1 MSKFVLTAQLQLR
14 APTNTQQVVN
24 QLRSQLQG
32 QVNIPVSVTG
42 SVQATKQI
50 KQITQQTQQATTAA
64 HNMGK
69 AFGASI
75 KKFAA
80 FNIATRAVGLFA
92 SKISSAVDEAIKF
105 ERELIKIS
113 QVTGKSVQQLGKL
126 TQTITNLATGLG
138 VSSTSLLETSR
149 VLAQAGIKAGDL
161 NVALTALAK
170 TTLAPTFDNIAQTAE
185 GAVAILAQFGEG
197 VGALER
203 QLGAINAVAGQFAV
217 ESGDLISVVRRTG
230 GVFKQA
236 GGDLQ
241 ELIALFTSVRATTR
255 ENAESIATGLRTIF
269 TRIQRPATISY
280 LKQLGVELTDLN
292 GRFVGPYEAVR
303 RLSKAFGDLPQGDL
317 RFVQIAEELGGF
329 RQIGKVIPL
338 LQQFATAEEA
348 RQAALAGGNS
358 LNKDAEAAQKSL
370 AVQFEKTREKFL
382 ALVRDISQTA
392 SFQIMI
398 KSLLGIANAFIAMA
412 DAIKPILP
420 LITAFAAVKFTRGI
434 GSFVSGIGAGITKK
448 NEGGKIHAFA
458 SGGSVPGSG
467 NRDTVPAMLTPG
479 EFVIRKSSVKK
490 IGAGTLAAMNEN
502 KYAGGGP
509 VSLDPARLRSS
520 KPYIN
525 TSKTTLTK
533 GGGDEFQKEAS
544 GNEKANRFN
553 KRDTIDFVERDPIR
567 INVDNLNP
575 NRNDVKD
582 YMAAQSPQDRGK
594 KFEIIAKK
602 EHDLDLA
609 SATNSRID
617 ASSKSGRKI
626 YEIKSEQDQLSSAK
640 LGEKMIGAAL
650 TPKDPI
656 DEVVKRRLTRQSLSA
671 AKDAV
676 QLGSIG
682 VIQDETGG
690 LGKQR
695 TAKKKKKVAFFGG
708 PIRNYGNGDKVEP
721 LSPSELS
728 RYKSLNSKSGRLSQ
742 QESKEKKA
750 LGKRFSPGST
760 GKQKEIDSGRSYG
773 AAYLEKVTSP
783 KGGKSSITFGKKKGK
798 EEVKVNYDLNHA
810 FLDDKDGQKIKQD
823 FVVPKA
829 LSAINKTASYLAG
842 LIGENI
848 ADSDNIPNLQAITGS
863 IFEAGLSRV
872 SKENLASG
880 GEVDDNRTFDFAG
893 GLKGAAGIFGADGDK
908 LRDVK
913 TDAKVASTSS
923 SVDSVR
929 KKVKTDL
936 EEARESG
943 ALKFAKGGSVSDT
956 VPAMLTPGEFVINK
970 KASQSIGYGNLN
982 KMNKQGVVGFAKG
995 GGVGIQKFK
1004 DGGTAQAGTVSP
1016 GLMGG
1021 FGKLEM
1027 AMMGLTA
1034 VLGGVNAAIEN
1045 FGDKSLEAS
1054 NEVAFNTIAAER
1066 GAKIATSLVAIWGGL
1081 WIAGKQL
1088 KSMKGQE
1095 ELASKLVAD
1104 ANKKEAASSGGD
1116 AGSDGGGGGGG
1127 AKKPAGAAPAGAAPA
1142 GGGSKVDEIRK
1153 AGPAKKPAAGGT
1165 GGVDESK
1172 IQASVKQQ
1180 EKSSVDKLKS
1190 LRKGAQVQKGIMNT
1204 QAGIFNDAK
1213 KELASGKAGLSNQ
1226 KALTAGARQNL
1237 KVSKE
1242 QYESKTRAKK
1252 AARDVEK
1259 ITRGQ
1264 VAALTKQEA
1273 AIQADVN
1280 ELKSNNSLRAEMVN
1294 GTAKSID
1301 AEKRK
1306 RTLIKGQLTKTS
1318 EISKSQEKSLQ
1329 ENQKQQKYNVAKT
1342 NALKKQKAK
1351 QEAAAKASSTAKKST
1366 TAELTQTKA
1375 EHVQTK
1381 SAIQNKKDEIERAR
1395 KDPNKQIPRGKHAGG
1410 KGGQGSVSLGKLEQ
1424 EMADL
1429 QQQEAKL
1436 AQSTKVLETR
1446 EKHLDQTNKK
1456 AKSGIASVDKAMAE
1470 TTASSKGLVKQEKE
1484 IRGEMRNTSVT
1495 VKKLKADF
1503 KDSSGKISILK
1514 TQRRALTAEMGKGIE
1529 KETKARAILVKK
1541 QQALKKTTALHAEDV
1556 SWIKRL
1562 STEKAAA
1569 IAKYRKAFTVEKT
1582 ATNDL
1587 IRVKSKMTMIMQ
1599 KGKAAATK
1607 YNSAKSK
1614 LNRAEKAGAR
1624 IIDRLF
1630 KGENKLT
1637 KSRKKGAA
1645 AANAAG
1651 KKGPAAAA
1659 GKEGRRRGGEMAKG
1673 ALMKGGGI
1681 AASVGMIGQQVF
1693 GGIAEFQQREA
1704 DLASRRMDVGGAADA
1719 SRQASMSESKS
1730 KVFTIAGA
1738 IEALADPK
1746 GFAEREKATAD
1757 RKAADAAVSTNKAL
1771 QGDVTKGLTDSSRDE
1786 FRDGQG
1792 NLNIQKAMRA
1802 SQRGF
1807 SESKAAISQVD
1818 DPEIKKQMMREF
1830 KTDAVAQTT
1839 AMVQSGASEK
1849 EIEDF
1854 IKNVGG
1860 GSAEVQKAMQ
1870 KAAQSSLALKA
1881 AQEELTKANYES
1893 LQITSTFNAASVALD
1908 NFIGSVDGSSSVLSQ
1923 NIAMMEAAQSN
1934 IGIDGSDAINA
1945 IEKELVST
1953 LPDGSPGAE
1962 LIKSQAN
1969 QARAVADFNTNL
1981 EESLQSVELS
1991 ANNPGQARQQLSDSI
2006 RGAAGGNEQ
2015 LEKIAQAELAKL
2027 SDEQL
2032 KNVDITTFIQSIQS
2046 GAATLSKG
2054 FTESAKTLDK
2064 MNKQIVGLT
2073 ARRKESELQYLA
2085 AQKQAIDVQLEAAK
2099 IIQEFGGAKVTPQD
2113 KKAANIA
2120 KFNTSA
2126 QAAGVTGLTTGS
2138 VEDFARV
2145 GNEIQQAL
2153 SNQIAK
2159 GATPGG
2165 FGSQKDRVDN
2175 DKRKELAAAQKDL
2188 ITAAKARVGQIR
2200 EELNIIKKKNAL
2212 EKSSLEKLVSGDIQ
2226 GFIEGQA
2233 AVGAASA
2240 IRMGDTQTA
2249 QMFGAD
2255 AIGAAFKDAQ
2265 SQGLPPQEMAKFAKA
2280 SMAAAGVTNPSAV
2293 ETLSGTSA
2301 EEERLREEGRGLG
2314 GVIGSTAEQ
2323 MVEAAQMNVVAQTVI
2338 LEGAM
2343 LKKSDVLDK
2352 MSSKMPG
2359 SRPDPD
2365 KEVEGLY
2372 KGGPVYANR
2381 GIFVPRGTDTVP
2393 AMLTPGEFVVNRASV
2408 KRGNNLAILQAM
2420 NNGQQAAPGPAM
2432 NRGGSVRYYHDGD
2445 HVAPGGGGAGVGIS
2459 AETVTSLNSAFAVF
2473 DTAVNKLV
2481 GIKLGVKLDPTVVTV
2496 NFENT
2501 SFLATLRDSVRDEVL
2516 AQVKNQMPNVGL
2528 NLSGDNTYDPDAVV

>member
-138 VSSTSLLETSR
+138 VSSTALLETSR

-458 SGGSVPGSG
+458 SGGTVPGTG

-479 EFVIRKSSVKK
+479 EFVIRKSSVNK

-502 KYAGGGP
+502 KYAGGGTVQINP
-509 VSLDPARLRSS
+509 GAIGGFFLRPTQGEDRDYKIPKGKQITINNPDIKGVKSKSLSRDQFVSSMTAEEQANAGIIGR
-520 KPYIN
+520 
-525 TSKTTLTK
+525 T
-533 GGGDEFQKEAS
+533 AS
-544 GNEKANRFN
+544 GKTKPKLSIPKSGGKGLGVQAQSQVGPEMDAAFAKGKKAGKDKIGTDKKFDIKGIIQGFFVGKNDVATGGIAQVVSDET
-553 KRDTIDFVERDPIR
+553 KSGLTDTIKNTVAKIRSKELIDADPINANENR
-567 INVDNLNP
+567 VFESSMKNLFEEGG
-575 NRNDVKD
+575 
-582 YMAAQSPQDRGK
+582 AQSTVEGYIL
-594 KFEIIAKK
+594 EGII
-602 EHDLDLA
+602 
-609 SATNSRID
+609 SAISN
-617 ASSKSGRKI
+617 
-626 YEIKSEQDQLSSAK
+626 AK
-640 LGEKMIGAAL
+640 LQGGTAAF
-650 TPKDPI
+650 D
-656 DEVVKRRLTRQSLSA
+656 
-671 AKDAV
+671 
-676 QLGSIG
+676 
-682 VIQDETGG
+682 
-690 LGKQR
+690 
-695 TAKKKKKVAFFGG
+695 
-708 PIRNYGNGDKVEP
+708 
-721 LSPSELS
+721 
-728 RYKSLNSKSGRLSQ
+728 YKSFTGESKKRLSQ
-742 QESKEKKA
+742 MFG
-750 LGKRFSPGST
+750 GKG
-760 GKQKEIDSGRSYG
+760 EIDALVKADAKRTAGS
-773 AAYLEKVTSP
+773 
-783 KGGKSSITFGKKKGK
+783 KSWNSIIDKI
-798 EEVKVNYDLNHA
+798 EQDLNKRGVGA
-810 FLDDKDGQKIKQD
+810 KDGAVT
-823 FVVPKA
+823 FA
-829 LSAINKTASYLAG
+829 
-842 LIGENI
+842 
-848 ADSDNIPNLQAITGS
+848 
-863 IFEAGLSRV
+863 
-872 SKENLASG
+872 ASG
-880 GEVDDNRTFDFAG
+880 GSISG
-893 GLKGAAGIFGADGDK
+893 
-908 LRDVK
+908 
-913 TDAKVASTSS
+913 ST
-923 SVDSVR
+923 
-929 KKVKTDL
+929 
-936 EEARESG
+936 
-943 ALKFAKGGSVSDT
+943 DT

-1004 DGGTAQAGTVSP
+1004 DGGTAQAGMVSP

-1027 AMMGLTA
+1027 VMMALTA
-1034 VLGGVNAAIEN
+1034 TLGGVNAAIEN

-1054 NEVAFNTIAAER
+1054 SKVAFNTIAAER

-1088 KSMKGQE
+1088 NSMKAQE
-1095 ELASKLVAD
+1095 EVASKLVAD
-1104 ANKKEAASSGGD
+1104 ANKKEAASIAEVSDSPSEAAAPVKHKVEAAVESVEKASEGTKKKRVSLAEADDEQLEKGLAHAAKKTKAAEKELEGLSQRPEEKERDEAKADRSKVHGEAKEREKDRTARVKTLNSEEAQNIGELEEINADSRANMKRQRAAQAAKD
-1116 AGSDGGGGGGG
+1116 AGEGMDDAGYYPEEILEETEKNQNRIKERRKTVQDKQKKNTEEREKIEG
-1127 AKKPAGAAPAGAAPA
+1127 ARGADIDAKEEADERFKAADEASKGPGKDLDAASRKVHDRKKKESAIDAEIQRRAAATGEPTEAAEPSKPAEPDKEPARPKKKPRSREAVELDMLSAHSQEFKKKKKVGEQESAVFAAKSRSEEVALREGNVQAELEETNRQRNEALSSRQA
-1142 GGGSKVDEIRK
+1142 EGSSLKQRVGVREKDIDAEI
-1153 AGPAKKPAAGGT
+1153 
-1165 GGVDESK
+1165 E
-1172 IQASVKQQ
+1172 Q
-1180 EKSSVDKLKS
+1180 ERQRLGD
-1190 LRKGAQVQKGIMNT
+1190 
-1204 QAGIFNDAK
+1204 
-1213 KELASGKAGLSNQ
+1213 ASGKAGEDSAEQ
-1226 KALTAGARQNL
+1226 RR
-1237 KVSKE
+1237 VSKE
-1242 QYESKTRAKK
+1242 NIKDLKRKK
-1252 AARDVEK
+1252 AANRQTLSEFDQG
-1259 ITRGQ
+1259 TG
-1264 VAALTKQEA
+1264 
-1273 AIQADVN
+1273 
-1280 ELKSNNSLRAEMVN
+1280 EMK
-1294 GTAKSID
+1294 A
-1301 AEKRK
+1301 
-1306 RTLIKGQLTKTS
+1306 
-1318 EISKSQEKSLQ
+1318 SLQ
-1329 ENQKQQKYNVAKT
+1329 EDQGKDNEEFKASKQRQDAARKAVEAAEIDLQAAKQSAEAATDKKKAVSEELAAQKAAASERRKARKKASDPAPERSEGMKTLRNIERSRDEVKKGEEHAKESKKAAKEKGRGAETSNKSLKAEHKSIVAETKKSGEATKAQIKRLAEIRAEYQKNLQVIQRQKSIIANVTNLQKQ
-1342 NALKKQKAK
+1342 
-1351 QEAAAKASSTAKKST
+1351 AAAAGGDWNAVIAGYDPLITQAKKST
-1366 TAELTQTKA
+1366 TAYERAIDEVRHPTKWYTKALKGVGKWTASAGRSTAKTVRQTKIGIKA
-1375 EHVQTK
+1375 EKLLAQARKK
-1381 SAIQNKKDEIERAR
+1381 SA
-1395 KDPNKQIPRGKHAGG
+1395 
-1410 KGGQGSVSLGKLEQ
+1410 
-1424 EMADL
+1424 
-1429 QQQEAKL
+1429 
-1436 AQSTKVLETR
+1436 
-1446 EKHLDQTNKK
+1446 
-1456 AKSGIASVDKAMAE
+1456 
-1470 TTASSKGLVKQEKE
+1470 
-1484 IRGEMRNTSVT
+1484 
-1495 VKKLKADF
+1495 
-1503 KDSSGKISILK
+1503 
-1514 TQRRALTAEMGKGIE
+1514 
-1529 KETKARAILVKK
+1529 
-1541 QQALKKTTALHAEDV
+1541 
-1556 SWIKRL
+1556 
-1562 STEKAAA
+1562 AAA
-1569 IAKYRKAFTVEKT
+1569 K
-1582 ATNDL
+1582 
-1587 IRVKSKMTMIMQ
+1587 
-1599 KGKAAATK
+1599 
-1607 YNSAKSK
+1607 SAKS
-1614 LNRAEKAGAR
+1614 
-1624 IIDRLF
+1624 
-1630 KGENKLT
+1630 
-1637 KSRKKGAA
+1637 
-1645 AANAAG
+1645 
-1651 KKGPAAAA
+1651 A
-1659 GKEGRRRGGEMAKG
+1659 GKEGRGMGAGAVRGAVGKV
-1673 ALMKGGGI
+1673 GGM
-1681 AASVGMIGQQVF
+1681 AASIGMVGQQVF
-1693 GGIAEFQQREA
+1693 GGMAEFQQRDA
-1704 DLASRRMDVGGAADA
+1704 DLASRRMDVGGAADSTRRA
-1719 SRQASMSESKS
+1719 AASESSAKA
-1730 KVFTIAGA
+1730 FTVGGFV
-1738 IEALADPK
+1738 EMMADPE
-1746 GFAEREKATAD
+1746 GFVEREKATGN

-1771 QGDVTKGLTDSSRDE
+1771 QADVTKGLTDSSRDE

-1807 SESKAAISQVD
+1807 SESKAAISRVD
-1818 DPEIKKQMMREF
+1818 DPEVKKQMMREF